1 MAADASEHVPDR
13 LKAEEA
19 AAEAEFLAGGVN
31 PDETGATADGVTDPD
46 PTPATD
52 PAPDAQ
58 PPQGDTATPAD
69 DGHPATA
76 QGEEGDLSTRLAAA
90 EERARIAE
98 QQYRTLLGKYNAEV
112 PREQHRTADLQQEIT
127 ALKAEIATLK
137 TGIPADKANAK
148 PAATKEA
155 EIPSATDPANPYG
168 LTDEEREYGN
178 EMIGMAEKIAKKIIE
193 REVGDI
199 RGKTETVS
207 KELAQRK
214 QEGFY
219 SELDGLAPDWRTLNS
234 DPGFHA
240 FCQEV
245 EPNSGLLW
253 QQIIDDGQ
261 DAMSAFRVSNVFNA
275 FRQKAG
281 GTKPAPKSA
290 AVTPVDA
297 QVAPDAAPS
306 PAPGGK
312 KVYTLKEY
320 DALMNNIIH
329 GRYTDEKARK
339 IEAELDAAINE
350 GRVKG

>member
-1 MAADASEHVPDR
+1 MAADASKHVPAR
-13 LKAEEA
+13 LVDEEK

-52 PAPDAQ
+52 PEPDAQ
-58 PPQGDTATPAD
+58 PPLGDTATPAD

-76 QGEEGDLSTRLAAA
+76 QGEEGDLATRLAAA
-90 EERARIAE
+90 EQRATIAE

-112 PREQHRTADLQQEIT
+112 PREQHRAADMQQEIT

-137 TGIPADKANAK
+137 TGKPADKTNAK
-148 PAATKEA
+148 PGEA
-155 EIPSATDPANPYG
+155 EREIPSATDPANPYG
-168 LTDEEREYGN
+168 LTDEEREFGG
-178 EMIGMAEKIAKKIIE
+178 EMIGLAEKIARKIID

-214 QEGFY
+214 QDGFY
-219 SELDGLAPDWRTLNS
+219 GELDGLAPDWRTLNA
-234 DPGFHA
+234 DAGFAA

-253 QQIIDDGQ
+253 QDIIDAGQ
-261 DAMSAFRVSNVFNA
+261 QRMDPVRVSNVFNA

-297 QVAPDAAPS
+297 QVTPDAAPS

-329 GRYTDEKARK
+329 GRYPNEKARK

>member
-1 MAADASEHVPDR
+1 MAADAKEHVPAR
-13 LKAEEA
+13 LVDEEK

-31 PDETGATADGVTDPD
+31 PDEAGATADGVTDPD

-69 DGHPATA
+69 DGHPAPATS
-76 QGEEGDLSTRLAAA
+76 EDGDMATRLAAA
-90 EERARIAE
+90 EQRAAVAE

-112 PREQHRTADLQQEIT
+112 PREQHRTADLQQELT

-137 TGIPADKANAK
+137 AGKPADKHDAK

-155 EIPSATDPANPYG
+155 EIPSATDPANPFG
-168 LTDEEREYGN
+168 LTAEELEYGG
-178 EMIGMAEKIAKKIIE
+178 EMIGLAEKIARKIID

-214 QEGFY
+214 QDGFY
-219 SELDGLAPDWRTLNS
+219 GELDGLAPDWRTLNA
-234 DPGFHA
+234 DERFAA

-253 QQIIDDGQ
+253 QDIIDAGQ
-261 DAMSAFRVSNVFNA
+261 QRMDPVRVSNVFNA

-329 GRYTDEKARK
+329 GRYTNEKARK

>member
-1 MAADASEHVPDR
+1 MAADASKHVPAR
-13 LKAEEA
+13 LVDEEK
-19 AAEAEFLAGGVN
+19 AAEAEFLAGGAN

-46 PTPATD
+46 PKPATD
-52 PAPDAQ
+52 PAPAAQ
-58 PPQGDTATPAD
+58 PPQGDTATTAD
-69 DGHPATA
+69 DGHPAPATSEDGNLA
-76 QGEEGDLSTRLAAA
+76 ARLAAA

-127 ALKAEIATLK
+127 ALKAEIATMK
-137 TGIPADKANAK
+137 AGKPADKTNAK

-168 LTDEEREYGN
+168 LTDEEREFGS

-199 RGKTETVS
+199 RGKTETVTN
-207 KELAQRK
+207 ELSQRR
-214 QEGFY
+214 QEKFY
-219 SELDGLAPDWRTLNS
+219 GDLDGLAPDWRTLNA
-234 DPGFHA
+234 DAGFAA

-253 QQIIDDGQ
+253 QDIIDAGQ
-261 DAMSAFRVSNVFNA
+261 QRMDPVRVSNVFNA

-290 AVTPVDA
+290 AVTSVDA

-329 GRYTDEKARK
+329 GRYPNEKARK